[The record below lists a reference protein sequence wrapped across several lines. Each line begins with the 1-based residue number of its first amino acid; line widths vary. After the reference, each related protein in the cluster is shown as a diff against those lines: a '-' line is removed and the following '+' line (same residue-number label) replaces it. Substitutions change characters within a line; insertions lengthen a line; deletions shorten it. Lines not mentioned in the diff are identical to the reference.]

1 MRHTVNY
8 GTQKLDVVITRS
20 QRKTLQIEVHP
31 DLSIMVIAPEYAPI
45 DEIEQKI
52 IKKGRWIL
60 KQQTYFEQFLPRTPK
75 REYVSGETHL
85 YLGRRYLLK
94 IRPANKN
101 SVKLKGGALWVFVR
115 GINDKQSVMQT
126 LTAWYYRHANDHFK
140 AAIQK
145 YMDRFKK
152 YHLEMP
158 HWEIK
163 RMLKRW
169 GSCTPKGKILLNPEL
184 IKTPSKCIEYV
195 VVHEL
200 CHLIYPKHNKDFYKL
215 QKKIMPDWEKW
226 KNRLEIIS
234 S

>member
-1 MRHTVNY
+1 MQHTVNY

-31 DLSIMVIAPEYAPI
+31 DLSVRVIAPEDAAI
-45 DEIEQKI
+45 EEIEQKI
-52 IKKGRWIL
+52 IKKGRWII

-75 REYVSGETHL
+75 REYVPGETHL

-94 IRPANKN
+94 IRMAAKN
-101 SVKLKGGALWVFVR
+101 SVTLKGGELLVFVR
-115 GINDKQSVMQT
+115 DINNKQSVIHT

-145 YMDRFKK
+145 YMDHFKK

-158 HWEIK
+158 PWEIK
-163 RMLKRW
+163 RMTKRW

-200 CHLIYPKHNKDFYKL
+200 CHLIHPGHSREFYRL
-215 QKKIMPDWEKW
+215 QKQIMPEWKKW
-226 KNRLEIIS
+226 KNKLESVS